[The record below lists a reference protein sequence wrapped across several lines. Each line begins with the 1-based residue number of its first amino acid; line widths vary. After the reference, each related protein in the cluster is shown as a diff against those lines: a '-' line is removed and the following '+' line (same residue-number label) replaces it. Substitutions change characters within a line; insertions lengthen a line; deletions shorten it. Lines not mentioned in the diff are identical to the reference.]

1 MLPVRRLLRLL
12 LLPLLL
18 VLSLTACAER
28 QEDTSRESTE
38 TGDFPVELQP
48 EGAPPVTLEKRPE
61 RIVSLSPATT
71 ETLYAVGAGDQV
83 VAVDEMSTVPEEAPR
98 TALSGLNPDPEQ
110 IASHNPDLVIVD
122 SDTDGKLAEALD
134 KTGVPTLVLPAPETL
149 ESMYTQFELLG
160 EATGHV
166 QAGADLARQTREE
179 IDKLVAD
186 VGEAGK
192 GLDYYHELDPSFY
205 TVTSATFI
213 GQVYDLFGL
222 TNIADQGD
230 PSAHG
235 GYPQL
240 SAERILEADPDLIFL
255 ADTQCCGQNVDTV
268 AERPGWDTLSAV
280 RDGHVIELDDDIASR
295 WVPRIV
301 DFVRAVADAVSQAA

>member
-1 MLPVRRLLRLL
+1 MLPVRRLL

-28 QEDTSRESTE
+28 QKDASAESANTD
-38 TGDFPVELQP
+38 GFPVELRP
-48 EGAPPVTLEKRPE
+48 EGAPAITLEERPE

-98 TALSGLNPDPEQ
+98 TQMSGLNPDPEQ
-110 IASHNPDLVIVD
+110 LASYDPDLVIVD
-122 SDTDGKLAEALD
+122 SDTDGKLTEALD
-134 KTGVPTLVLPAPETL
+134 KAGIQTLVLPAPQTL
-149 ESMYTQFELLG
+149 ESMYAQFELIG
-160 EATGHV
+160 EATGH
-166 QAGADLARQTREE
+166 AEEGADLARRTREE

-186 VGEAGK
+186 VGDAGE
-192 GLDYYHELDPSFY
+192 GLDYYHELDPSYY

-222 TNIADQGD
+222 TNIADQAPD
-230 PSAHG
+230 TAG

-240 SAERILEADPDLIFL
+240 SAEFVVEQDPDLIFVSYPGGVEDVRGRPAFDSVTAVREQNVVEVD
-255 ADTQCCGQNVDTV
+255 ADTSSRWGPRVADFAEDV
-268 AERPGWDTLSAV
+268 AEA
-280 RDGHVIELDDDIASR
+280 IEAA
-295 WVPRIV
+295 
-301 DFVRAVADAVSQAA
+301 RAE

>member
-1 MLPVRRLLRLL
+1 MLPVRRLL

-28 QEDTSRESTE
+28 QKDTSAESANTD
-38 TGDFPVELQP
+38 GFPVELRP
-48 EGAPPVTLEKRPE
+48 EGAPAITLEERPE

-98 TALSGLNPDPEQ
+98 TQMSGLNPDPEQ
-110 IASHNPDLVIVD
+110 LAGYDSDLVIVD
-122 SDTDGKLAEALD
+122 SDTDGKLTEALD
-134 KTGVPTLVLPAPETL
+134 KAGIQTLVLPAPQTL
-149 ESMYTQFELLG
+149 ESMYAQFELIG
-160 EATGHV
+160 EATGH
-166 QAGADLARQTREE
+166 AEEGADLARRTREE

-186 VGEAGK
+186 VGDAGE
-192 GLDYYHELDPSFY
+192 GLDYYHELDPSYY

-255 ADTQCCGQNVDTV
+255 ADTICCGQDADSV
-268 AERPGWDTLSAV
+268 AERPGWGTLSAV
-280 RDGHVIELDDDIASR
+280 QNGHVIELDDDIASR
-295 WVPRIV
+295 WTPRIV
-301 DFVRAVADAVSQAA
+301 DFVRAVSDAVAQAA

>member
-1 MLPVRRLLRLL
+1 MLPVRRLL

-28 QEDTSRESTE
+28 QKDASAESANTD
-38 TGDFPVELQP
+38 GFPVELRP
-48 EGAPPVTLEKRPE
+48 EGAPAITLEERPE

-98 TALSGLNPDPEQ
+98 TQMSGLNPDPEQ
-110 IASHNPDLVIVD
+110 LAGYDPDLVIVD
-122 SDTDGKLAEALD
+122 SDTDGKLTEALE
-134 KTGVPTLVLPAPETL
+134 KAGIQTLVLPAPQTL
-149 ESMYTQFELLG
+149 ESMYAQFELIG
-160 EATGHV
+160 EATGH
-166 QAGADLARQTREE
+166 AEEGADLARRTREE

-186 VGEAGK
+186 VGDAGE
-192 GLDYYHELDPSFY
+192 GLDYYHELDPSYY

-255 ADTQCCGQNVDTV
+255 ADTICCGQDADSV
-268 AERPGWDTLSAV
+268 AERPGWGTLSAV
-280 RDGHVIELDDDIASR
+280 QNGHVIELDDDIASR
-295 WVPRIV
+295 WTPRIV
-301 DFVRAVADAVSQAA
+301 DFVRAVSDAVAQAA

>member
-1 MLPVRRLLRLL
+1 MLPVRRLL

-28 QEDTSRESTE
+28 QKDASAESANTD
-38 TGDFPVELQP
+38 GFPVELRP
-48 EGAPPVTLEKRPE
+48 EGAPAITLEERPE

-83 VAVDEMSTVPEEAPR
+83 EAVDEMSTVPEEAPR
-98 TALSGLNPDPEQ
+98 TQMSGLNPDPEQ
-110 IASHNPDLVIVD
+110 LASYDPDLVIVD
-122 SDTDGKLAEALD
+122 SDTDGKLTEALD
-134 KTGVPTLVLPAPETL
+134 KAGIQTLVLPAPQTL
-149 ESMYTQFELLG
+149 ESMYAQFELIG
-160 EATGHV
+160 EATGH
-166 QAGADLARQTREE
+166 AEEGADLARRTREE

-186 VGEAGK
+186 VGDAGE
-192 GLDYYHELDPSFY
+192 GLDYYHELDPSYY

-255 ADTQCCGQNVDTV
+255 ADTICCGQDADSV
-268 AERPGWDTLSAV
+268 AERPGWGTLSAV
-280 RDGHVIELDDDIASR
+280 QNGHVIELDDDIASR
-295 WVPRIV
+295 WTPRIV
-301 DFVRAVADAVSQAA
+301 DFVRAVSDAVAQAA

>member
-1 MLPVRRLLRLL
+1 MLPVRRLL

-28 QEDTSRESTE
+28 QKDASAESANTD
-38 TGDFPVELQP
+38 GFPVELRP
-48 EGAPPVTLEKRPE
+48 EGAPAITLEERPE

-98 TALSGLNPDPEQ
+98 TQMSGLNPDPEQ
-110 IASHNPDLVIVD
+110 LASYDPDLVIVD
-122 SDTDGKLAEALD
+122 SDTDGKLTEALE
-134 KTGVPTLVLPAPETL
+134 KAGIQTLVLPAPQTL
-149 ESMYTQFELLG
+149 ESMYAQFELIG
-160 EATGHV
+160 EATGH
-166 QAGADLARQTREE
+166 AEEGADLARRTREE

-186 VGEAGK
+186 VGDAGE
-192 GLDYYHELDPSFY
+192 GLDYYHELDPSYY

-255 ADTQCCGQNVDTV
+255 ADTICCGQDADSV
-268 AERPGWDTLSAV
+268 AERPGWGTLSAV
-280 RDGHVIELDDDIASR
+280 QNGHVIELDDDIASR
-295 WVPRIV
+295 WTPRIV
-301 DFVRAVADAVSQAA
+301 DFVRAVSDAVAQAA